1 MRSRRP
7 QVLLAISLLISL
19 MMLAGCGRPA
29 PPASAGRPTT
39 AATASRPGVDDSD
52 KAHLLPVDHPLTYE
66 RLAFYDFDQI
76 AEYLLAM
83 ELP

>member
-7 QVLLAISLLISL
+7 HTLLAISLLISL
-19 MMLAGCGRPA
+19 TMLAGCGRLA

-66 RLAFYDFDQI
+66 RLVSYEFDPN

-83 ELP
+83 DLP